1 MSSMTHRPRTQH
13 APQQLAPEAE
23 VMLAGAQVVGALGNQ
38 DLLDLTLP
46 PPAPDEDQDVDPWL
60 AGEGYRTADFL
71 EGLRSA
77 DSLVQSFP
85 SSTW

>member
-23 VMLAGAQVVGALGNQ
+23 VMLGALGNQ